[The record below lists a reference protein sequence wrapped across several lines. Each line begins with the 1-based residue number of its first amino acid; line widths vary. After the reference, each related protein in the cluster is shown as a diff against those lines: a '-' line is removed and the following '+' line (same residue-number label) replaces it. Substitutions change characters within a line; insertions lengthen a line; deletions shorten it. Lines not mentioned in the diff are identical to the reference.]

1 MILFLSLE
9 NSPLLLKQQL
19 EKTRKR
25 AFCTLCKFIRGHQ
38 ALSEHLYISFLLTI
52 KPKPLNFIIMKS
64 QLILVKTLVC
74 SQVTCNTIRECKYKP
89 DRKYEN
95 RQDRETNDVAHCF
108 KIDMLDSSC
117 FAWLTRSST
126 WLTRCKIKHRT
137 PCLRNFTTPSKLLRR
152 QSPRYIDYEF
162 SRQWFHVF
170 SF

>member
-1 MILFLSLE
+1 
-9 NSPLLLKQQL
+9 
-19 EKTRKR
+19 
-25 AFCTLCKFIRGHQ
+25 
-38 ALSEHLYISFLLTI
+38 
-52 KPKPLNFIIMKS
+52 MKS
-64 QLILVKTLVC
+64 LLILVKTLVC
-74 SQVTCNTIRECKYKP
+74 SQVTCNTTRECKYKP

-170 SF
+170 SFWKNLFAQGHERLVIKVNMFTFMIELTFIKRGFIAQIVEDYGLRRIFSNNELQ

>member
-1 MILFLSLE
+1 MKKQENVHSVHGVSLSEDTKL
-9 NSPLLLKQQL
+9 
-19 EKTRKR
+19 
-25 AFCTLCKFIRGHQ
+25 
-38 ALSEHLYISFLLTI
+38 LSEHLYISFLLTI

-64 QLILVKTLVC
+64 LLILVKTLVC
-74 SQVTCNTIRECKYKP
+74 SQVTCNTTRECKYKP

-170 SF
+170 SFWKNLFA